1 MIAQQL
7 KTNKKVLD
15 KNVAQ
20 VLNIKVTTLA
30 GMKRKDKL
38 YLRITITIN
47 LMFVRYC
54 LMKFSQFIDHPRQTH
69 TEDGKVR
76 IKYFRSL
83 SAYSRYFCSELVQ
96 KIMKKK
102 RIDFLV
108 KIHL

>member
-1 MIAQQL
+1 MNEFKTIITKRKEIIAQQV

-38 YLRITITIN
+38 YLRITIIIN

-54 LMKFSQFIDHPRQTH
+54 LMKFS
-69 TEDGKVR
+69 
-76 IKYFRSL
+76 
-83 SAYSRYFCSELVQ
+83 
-96 KIMKKK
+96 
-102 RIDFLV
+102 
-108 KIHL
+108 